1 MRYANWTFGHEGGNG
16 ENNALWMGEGPAR
29 LLIVPALF
37 DEGNRMRR
45 LTVEVMRRLAASGIA
60 SVLPDLPGLQ
70 ESTFPL
76 EQAGLD
82 LWRGALASLAMA
94 TGARRVLA
102 LRGGALVS
110 PDGLAGWHYAPTPG
124 TSILRQMIRARIIAA
139 REAGREEK
147 HDALLAQGR
156 TEGLDLAGYRLGA
169 AMIADLESAQA
180 AQDDITTIGHDMLG
194 GAPLWLRAE
203 PGENHEQA
211 DTLAAIIAVGM
222 RSEGLA

>member
-1 MRYANWTFGHEGGNG
+1 MRYANWKSG
-16 ENNALWMGEGPAR
+16 ESGEESALWMGEGPTR

-76 EQAGLD
+76 ERADLD
-82 LWRGALASLAMA
+82 HWRGGLAGLAMA

-102 LRGGALVS
+102 LRGGALIS

-147 HDALLAQGR
+147 HDALLALGR
-156 TEGLDLAGYRLGA
+156 AEGLDLAGYRLGP

-180 AQDDITTIGHDMLG
+180 PHDDITLIGHEMLG
-194 GAPLWLRAE
+194 GSPLWLRAE

-211 DTLAAIIAVGM
+211 DALAAIIAVGM